1 MHRVTRVGRFVAAAT
16 AVTAAFTGSAQ
27 ADDGVRPDQVLI
39 VVNENSAISRAI
51 GEYYR
56 AARGIPASNVVAIQA
71 PLRAADHSDRRDET
85 TNNANYGLRIRDP
98 VEKFLTEKD
107 LREKIRVIVTTKGV
121 PLRISGGPGATSPTA
136 LRDHPRASVDAELAL
151 LFSGRDG
158 SKGVVDMNNLY
169 FDATESFAAFRA
181 ANPEAPLRYLVARLT
196 GYQTDLDPETGVPV
210 DVKALIDRAQSPEAA
225 GSYLVDEDPQ
235 QKPGT
240 SGGNTALL
248 SPTAAVLQSLGLFV
262 LHDRS
267 ARFRSD
273 VDGILGYASWGSND
287 RGDAGPPFYGSIGA
301 RVYPG
306 RFKNRAISVDI
317 VSSNARTFTAPATY
331 GQSLIADLIHHGV
344 SGAAGCVYEPMITAV
359 ARAHILLRRYAQG
372 VMAVEAYF
380 RSVPFLGWTNVYIG
394 DPLMR
399 VANPAPADPADLD
412 GDGVANSLDNCSQIP
427 NPDQRDTNADGFGNL
442 CDADVDNDGRVT
454 TSWGQAPLGDL
465 EILAAAMAQNRYH
478 ADLDLD
484 GDRVVDARDLS
495 LAQIAL
501 FFPPGPGRR

>member
-1 MHRVTRVGRFVAAAT
+1 VAAL
-16 AVTAAFTGSAQ
+16 AVAAPLTGSAG
-27 ADDGVRPDQVLI
+27 ASDGVRPDQVLI
-39 VVNENSAISRAI
+39 VVNENSAISKAI

-56 AARGIPASNVVAIQA
+56 AARGIPASNVLAITT

-85 TNNANYGLRIRDP
+85 TNNANYARWIRDP
-98 VEKFLTEKD
+98 VEEFLTEKG
-107 LREKIRVIVTTKGV
+107 LRDKIQVIVTTKGV
-121 PLRISGGPGATSPTA
+121 PLRISGGPGTTSPTA

-151 LFSGRDG
+151 LFSGLDG
-158 SKGVVDMNNLY
+158 SKGVVDMNNPY
-169 FDATESFAAFRA
+169 FDATDSFAAFRA
-181 ANPEAPLRYLVARLT
+181 ANPKSPLRYLVARLT
-196 GYQTDLDPETGVPV
+196 GYQTDLDPKTGVPV

-225 GSYLVDEDPQ
+225 GSYLVDEDPK

-248 SPTAAVLQSLGLFV
+248 SPTAAALRSLGLFV
-262 LHDRS
+262 LHDES

-287 RGDAGPPFYGSIGA
+287 RGDAGPPFYGPIGG

-306 RFKNRAISVDI
+306 RFRNRAISVDI
-317 VSSNARTFTAPATY
+317 VSSNARSFTHPVTY

-344 SGAAGCVYEPMITAV
+344 SGAAGHVYEPMLTAI
-359 ARAHILLRRYAQG
+359 ARPHILLRRYAQG

-380 RSVPFLGWTNVYIG
+380 RSVPFLGWTNVYVG

-399 VANPAPADPADLD
+399 VANAAPADPADLD
-412 GDGVANSLDNCSQIP
+412 GDGVANKMDNCSRIP
-427 NPDQRDTNADGFGNL
+427 NPDQRDTNGDGFGNL

-465 EILAAAMAQNRYH
+465 EILAVAMAQKQYH

-484 GDRVVDARDLS
+484 GNRVVDARDLS

-501 FFPPGPGRR
+501 FFPPGPARR